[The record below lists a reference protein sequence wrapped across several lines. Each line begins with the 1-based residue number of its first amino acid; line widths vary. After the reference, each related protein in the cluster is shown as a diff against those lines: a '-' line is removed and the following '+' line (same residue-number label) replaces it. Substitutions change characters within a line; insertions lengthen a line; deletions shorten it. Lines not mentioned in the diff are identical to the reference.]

1 MRRFVLVICIT
12 LAATTAW
19 AQRTA
24 YKIVTASERGTY
36 FAIGQDLA
44 RFVAPAA
51 GIDLDVLPSAGSAAN
66 VRLLRYEP
74 GVKLA
79 IVQADVF
86 QAFVDRAEKGQPSA
100 AELISPL
107 RVILPLYDTEIHFI
121 VRADSPM
128 NYLHDIKDARINGG
142 LIGSGAALITS
153 TVYSMMF
160 GQPIPE
166 SNVSFLANE
175 DALVKLVTDKT
186 IDVVTVAAGQPAP
199 IIANMKGEAKSLI
212 KLLKFDETNPLSKQ
226 ILETYTAATLR
237 ASSYP
242 NLLTE
247 DVRTVAVGAY
257 LVTYDFKTKSTAD
270 RLAQF
275 GRALCENFGTLQAQG
290 HPKWRE
296 VSLALPE
303 LGPGWTYYQPTT
315 QAIRTCTA
323 KLGKPTTR
331 TGAPACSQ
339 QERILGL
346 CG

>member
-1 MRRFVLVICIT
+1 MKLLALVIAI
-12 LAATTAW
+12 LLFSAVAQGQTAK
-19 AQRTA
+19 

-44 RFVAPAA
+44 RFVAPEA
-51 GIDLDVLPSAGSAAN
+51 GIDLEVLPSAGSAAN
-66 VRLLRYEP
+66 VRLLRYET
-74 GVKLA
+74 GVKFA

-86 QAFVDRAEKGQPSA
+86 QAFIDRAPGQPSA

-121 VRADSPM
+121 VRADSPL
-128 NYLHDIKDARINGG
+128 NYLHEIKNARINGG

-160 GQPIPE
+160 GEPIPE
-166 SNVSFLANE
+166 RNVSFLANE
-175 DALVKLVTDKT
+175 EALVKLVNDKT
-186 IDVVTVAAGQPAP
+186 VDVVTVAAGQPAP
-199 IIANMKGEAKSLI
+199 IIANMKPEAKALI
-212 KLLKFDETNPLSKQ
+212 KLLKFDENHPLSKNIMQ
-226 ILETYTAATLR
+226 TYTAATLH

-247 DVRTVAVGAY
+247 DIRTVAVGAY
-257 LVTYDFKTKSTAD
+257 LVTYDYKTRGTAD
-270 RLAQF
+270 RVSRF
-275 GRALCENFGTLQAQG
+275 GRALCENFATLQAQG

-303 LGPGWTYYQPTT
+303 LGPGWNYYAPTT
-315 QAIRTCTA
+315 NAIRSCVA
-323 KLGKPTTR
+323 KQGKPATRR
-331 TGAPACSQ
+331 TGPACSQ
-339 QERILGL
+339 AERILGL